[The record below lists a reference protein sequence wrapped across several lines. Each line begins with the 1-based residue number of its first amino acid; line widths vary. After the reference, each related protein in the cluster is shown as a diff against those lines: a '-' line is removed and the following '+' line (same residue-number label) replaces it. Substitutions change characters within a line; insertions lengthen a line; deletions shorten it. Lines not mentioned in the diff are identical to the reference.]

1 MTLDIHAMRQ
11 EIRDALELISVGDL
25 ETAFGALEKF
35 GAALCDEV
43 ERLAQRIADLEADA
57 GNDLEYKR
65 ITKAEVD
72 RLRAQ
77 NEELRKTNMELWDKL
92 YAWTGDG
99 PAPAKWTAPDGTLVY
114 RSYEDYCDD

>member
-1 MTLDIHAMRQ
+1 MTINIHAVRQ
-11 EIRDALELISVGDL
+11 KIQDALELIHVGDF
-25 ETAFGALEKF
+25 ETAFDTLEEF
-35 GAALCDEV
+35 GPVLCDEV
-43 ERLAQRIADLEADA
+43 ERLAQRIAVLEADA

-72 RLRAQ
+72 RLMAQ
-77 NEELRKTNMELWDKL
+77 NEELRKTNMELRDKI